1 MSERTV
7 QKLPSKASSTK
18 VLQPSGWPQPKGY
31 ANGIKA
37 HGEMVFVGGMVGWDA
52 NERFPTGFAAQ
63 TRQALENIVAVWTRA
78 ERRPEHWAP
87 TGMVLSSIWP
97 HGRNL
102 ARSIVRSWEHIFRS
116 WLWSRCG
123 GWWSRRPASKS
134 KRPRCCRRRERVVRH
149 LTPAVSGRRAGSGCI
164 GILRARQSNGTMALT
179 PAVERTLS

>member
-63 TRQALENIVAVWTRA
+63 TRQALENIVAVLDA
-78 ERRPEHWAP
+78 GGARPEH
-87 TGMVLSSIWP
+87 
-97 HGRNL
+97 
-102 ARSIVRSWEHIFRS
+102 
-116 WLWSRCG
+116 
-123 GWWSRRPASKS
+123 
-134 KRPRCCRRRERVVRH
+134 VVRMTWYVVDMDEY
-149 LTPAVSGRRAGSGCI
+149 LAARAELGTVYRAVMGAHFPV
-164 GILRARQSNGTMALT
+164 MALVEVRRLVEPQARVEIEAT
-179 PAVERTLS
+179 AVLPMP